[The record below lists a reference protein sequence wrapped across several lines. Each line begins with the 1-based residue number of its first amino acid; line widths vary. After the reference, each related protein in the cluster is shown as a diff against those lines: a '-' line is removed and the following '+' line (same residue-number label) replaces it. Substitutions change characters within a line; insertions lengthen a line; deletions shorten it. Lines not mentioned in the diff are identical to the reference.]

1 MSDNYD
7 LYAAPLPLLHAEV
20 NTGAFNSLTDNKVYD
35 VIVIGVGSMG
45 SATCH
50 YLTQEG
56 YSVLGLEQ
64 YNISHEMGSHAGQ
77 SRIIRQAYFEH
88 PDYVP
93 LLKRAYENW
102 QDLEN
107 LTGAK
112 IYHKT
117 GLLYFGQPTSNLI
130 KGTLA
135 SAGQYKLQVNRLN
148 PSEVRSSYPQFNIPT
163 SCENL
168 FEPSAGFVT
177 PERAILLYTD
187 LAVQA
192 GAEIHANEKVI
203 SWNNNGKVV
212 KVQTDNA
219 TYKCSKLIITAGP
232 WAGKLL
238 PELQK
243 SLTVTRQMI
252 GWVET
257 KNDAIFELGKFPC
270 WTLADESMPGI
281 FYGFPTLPIARFGQ
295 PAGLKLGYHHPGID
309 SDPDKLTRIPDDND
323 KDILVTMLNR
333 YMPGVYKSMSEIKA
347 CM

>member
-45 SATCH
+45 SATCR

-117 GLLYFGQPTSNLI
+117 G
-130 KGTLA
+130 
-135 SAGQYKLQVNRLN
+135 
-148 PSEVRSSYPQFNIPT
+148 
-163 SCENL
+163 
-168 FEPSAGFVT
+168 
-177 PERAILLYTD
+177 PEM
-187 LAVQA
+187 
-192 GAEIHANEKVI
+192 G
-203 SWNNNGKVV
+203 
-212 KVQTDNA
+212 
-219 TYKCSKLIITAGP
+219 
-232 WAGKLL
+232 
-238 PELQK
+238 
-243 SLTVTRQMI
+243 
-252 GWVET
+252 
-257 KNDAIFELGKFPC
+257 
-270 WTLADESMPGI
+270 
-281 FYGFPTLPIARFGQ
+281 RFCFKRRGCR
-295 PAGLKLGYHHPGID
+295 D
-309 SDPDKLTRIPDDND
+309 S
-323 KDILVTMLNR
+323 
-333 YMPGVYKSMSEIKA
+333 
-347 CM
+347 